1 VQLAKLASLALRVEP
16 HLLRRLRLE
25 LLRDADVG
33 IEADLWFG
41 PLVESR
47 GVRTIVLNRYV
58 VELLREKLAEDRQ
71 LLLRVIALTE
81 QAHTEAAT
89 TIRLEEQLTALAIL
103 NEPDAAQKID
113 EALRPALRT
122 MQVGGEGARQLA
134 QWAMRALSSSL
145 HPRVRAATRLCW
157 VSARRSR

>member
-1 VQLAKLASLALRVEP
+1 MQLAKLASLALRVEP